1 MKTKV
6 LIVED
11 EFTIALDIETRLI
24 NLGYDVIGIAINYD
38 EALPYLLESE
48 IDIALLDINLEDK
61 KSGIDLGKLI
71 LKKFNI
77 PIVFLTAYTDNETF
91 IKANEA
97 NPMGFLNKP
106 FKDSDLDHSFK
117 LALKQFSLLNQVQS
131 QNEDIVAPLHKEFI
145 FVKHKGQLIKIDIK
159 DILWLEALDN
169 YTVIHL
175 KDKKFIANNFLKNML
190 DILGDNFIRIHRS
203 HAVALDKITS
213 VEDNTLFIND
223 IYLTISKSCKTN
235 LLEKLNTV

>member
-24 NLGYDVIGIAINYD
+24 DLGYDVVGIAINYD

-77 PIVFLTAYTDNETF
+77 PVVFLTAYTDDETF
-91 IKANEA
+91 TKASEA
-97 NPMGFLNKP
+97 NPMGYLNKP
-106 FKDSDLDHSFK
+106 FKDSDLDHSLK
-117 LALKQFSLLNQVQS
+117 LALKQFNLIQQKQEENIPYQS
-131 QNEDIVAPLHKEFI
+131 IQKEFI
-145 FVKHKGQLIKIDIK
+145 FVKHKGQLVKIKID
-159 DILWLEALDN
+159 DILWIEALDN

-175 KDKKFIANNFLKNML
+175 KDKKYIANSFLKDML
-190 DILGDNFIRIHRS
+190 STLGNNFIRIHRS
-203 HAVALDKITS
+203 HAVALNKITS
-213 VEDNTLFIND
+213 VEDNTLFID
-223 IYLTISKSCKTN
+223 SIHLSISKSCKNN
-235 LLEKLNTV
+235 LMEKLNTV

>member
-1 MKTKV
+1 MKVKV

-24 NLGYDVIGIAINYD
+24 NLGYNVVGIALNYD

-48 IDIALLDINLEDK
+48 IDLTLLDINLEDK

-77 PIVFLTAYTDNETF
+77 PVVFLTAYTDDQTF

-97 NPMGFLNKP
+97 NPMGYLNKP
-106 FKDSDLDHSFK
+106 FKDSDLDHTIK
-117 LALKQFSLLNQVQS
+117 LAVKQFQNLEQS
-131 QNEDIVAPLHKEFI
+131 KPVDQAHENITKDFI
-145 FVKHKGQLIKIDIK
+145 FVKHKGQLVKINVN
-159 DILWLEALDN
+159 DILWIEALDN
-169 YTVIHL
+169 YTLIHL
-175 KDKKFIANNFLKNML
+175 NDKKYIANSFLKDML
-190 DILGDNFIRIHRS
+190 NTLGDNFIRIHRS
-203 HAVALDKITS
+203 HAVALDKITTI
-213 VEDNTLFIND
+213 EDNTLFIND
-223 IYLTISKSCKTN
+223 IHLSISKSSKSN

>member
-11 EFTIALDIETRLI
+11 EFTIALDIETRLL
-24 NLGYDVIGIAINYD
+24 NMGYDVVGIAINYD
-38 EALPYLLESE
+38 EALPYLLENE
-48 IDIALLDINLEDK
+48 IDVALLDINLEDK

-77 PIVFLTAYTDNETF
+77 PIVFLTAYTDNQTF
-91 IKANEA
+91 TKASEA
-97 NPMGFLNKP
+97 NPMGYLNKP
-106 FKDSDLDHSFK
+106 FKDTDLDHALQLGIRQFK
-117 LALKQFSLLNQVQS
+117 KLQTLNQDHQS
-131 QNEDIVAPLHKEFI
+131 SEKITKDFI
-145 FVKHKGQLIKIDIK
+145 FIKHKGQLVKINTN

-175 KDKKFIANNFLKNML
+175 KGKKYIANSFLKNML
-190 DILGDNFIRIHRS
+190 NTLGDNFIRIHRS
-203 HAVALDKITS
+203 HAVALNKITS
-213 VEDNTLFIND
+213 VEDNTLFIDD
-223 IYLTISKSCKTN
+223 IYLSISKSCKNN

>member
-1 MKTKV
+1 MKVKV

-24 NLGYDVIGIAINYD
+24 NLGYNVVGIALNYD

-48 IDIALLDINLEDK
+48 IDLTLLDINLEDK

-77 PIVFLTAYTDNETF
+77 PVVFLTAYTDDQTF

-97 NPMGFLNKP
+97 NPMGYLNKP
-106 FKDSDLDHSFK
+106 FKDSDLDHTIK
-117 LALKQFSLLNQVQS
+117 LAVKQFQNLKQSKPVEQTQENITK
-131 QNEDIVAPLHKEFI
+131 DFI
-145 FVKHKGQLIKIDIK
+145 FVKHKGQLVKINVN
-159 DILWLEALDN
+159 DILWIEALDN
-169 YTVIHL
+169 YTLIHL
-175 KDKKFIANNFLKNML
+175 NDKKYIANSFLKDML
-190 DILGDNFIRIHRS
+190 NTLGDNFIRIHRS
-203 HAVALDKITS
+203 HAVALDKITTI
-213 VEDNTLFIND
+213 EDNTLFIND
-223 IYLTISKSCKTN
+223 IHLSISKSSKSN

>member
-11 EFTIALDIETRLI
+11 EFTIALDIESRLV
-24 NLGYDVIGIAINYD
+24 NLGYEVVGIAINYD

-48 IDIALLDINLEDK
+48 IDTALLDINLEDK

-77 PIVFLTAYTDNETF
+77 PVVFLTAYTDDETF

-97 NPMGFLNKP
+97 NPMGYLNKP
-106 FKDSDLDHSFK
+106 FKDSDLDHALK
-117 LALKQFSLLNQVQS
+117 LAFKQFQHFELSKQVNHLQE
-131 QNEDIVAPLHKEFI
+131 NKTKEFI
-145 FVKHKGQLIKIDIK
+145 FIKNKGQLIKISINE
-159 DILWLEALDN
+159 ILWIEALDN

-175 KDKKFIANNFLKNML
+175 YNKRYIANSFLKDML
-190 DILGDNFIRIHRS
+190 KTLGNSFIRIHRS
-203 HAVALDKITS
+203 HAVAIDKITS
-213 VEDNTLFIND
+213 IDDNTLFIND
-223 IYLTISKSCKTN
+223 IHLSISKSCKSN